1 MRYFLLLLMSFPLQ
15 ADIDD
20 YYDYLRSPS
29 HSDYGTIGLVNMPS
43 ARTMPEGSL
52 AFHWSRAQPY
62 MRGSIVGYPFSWFE
76 ALYKYTDINDIPY
89 SKYEDFSGGQS
100 LKDKAFDVKFVLLK
114 ESNYFPQ
121 VAFGIRDLGGTNR
134 FAAEYLVASKYY
146 KNFDFTVGLGF
157 GTLASSYNGFSNP
170 LINLSESFRVRGNS
184 GESGTGGSISP
195 DAWLSGEKVSIF
207 GGFEY
212 FFSNLPNTRLKLE
225 YDTTNYDTEGERP
238 IVQESPFNFSFVYT
252 PSRHLKFHI
261 GAVRGNTLQIGF
273 TYAGVYGG
281 KDPLKIKRD
290 PIKNVPRKEII
301 KKINSSNERAY
312 YLTTLE
318 HLRRNNIFLQSASIE
333 GNVMHV
339 AYAQRAHQSYIR
351 AAGRVSNILDQISP
365 EDIKTF
371 KLSSMN
377 LTSLMHTIEIPRN
390 VIRAN
395 LEDKNTA
402 NVQYVANVY
411 KSNDSYE
418 DLEFKPIAKFPE
430 HNYGFTPALRSHI
443 GGPDGFYFG
452 ELYLRGSSNLTFNRN
467 LSLTTIA
474 GLSVLDN
481 FDQIRLPSDSIL
493 PHVRTDIVDYLK
505 GGRGFSITRMQLDY
519 ITNPLNSI
527 YTKISAGIF
536 EEMFGGIGTEILYR
550 PFKSNLAIGAEV
562 YYAKQRNFQQMFKFQ
577 NYDVVTGHLNLF
589 YHHSPSKVLTTI
601 RGGRFLAKDSGI
613 TVDFSRRFKSGLY
626 MGAFFTL
633 TDISKEEF
641 GEGSF
646 DKGFYFSLP
655 LEIFQTKYSTGR
667 TFFGLKPL
675 TRDGGAYL
683 IKGLSLY
690 GVTDQGSFS
699 SINKDWDDFYD

>member
-1 MRYFLLLLMSFPLQ
+1 MRYFILLLISFPLL

-89 SKYEDFSGGQS
+89 SKYKDFSGGQS

-212 FFSNLPNTRLKLE
+212 FFSNLPNIRLKLE
-225 YDTTNYDTEGERP
+225 YDTTNYATEGERP
-238 IVQESPFNFSFVYT
+238 ILQESPFNFSFVYT
-252 PSRHLKFHI
+252 PSRQLKFHI

-273 TYAGVYGG
+273 TYAGAYGG

-301 KKINSSNERAY
+301 KQINSSNERAY

-318 HLRRNNIFLQSASIE
+318 HLRRNNIFLQSASVE

-339 AYAQRAHQSYIR
+339 TYAQRVHQSYIR

-365 EDIKTF
+365 EDIEIF

-390 VIRAN
+390 EFRAN

-411 KSNDSYE
+411 KSNDSYQ

-474 GLSVLDN
+474 GLSVSDN

-550 PFKSNLAIGAEV
+550 PFKSDLAIGAEV

-613 TVDFSRRFKSGLY
+613 TLDFSRRFKSGLY

-646 DKGFYFSLP
+646 DKGFYFSFP
-655 LEIFQTKYSTGR
+655 LEIFQTKYTAGR

-690 GVTDQGSFS
+690 GVTDQGSYS